1 MKLSLLTLMV
11 LMSVSLSQTPF
22 EFGVVQNLI
31 QGEPFIS
38 VISIKTVNGTPAAGC
53 ATLEMTV
60 RAGLVFVGES
70 SSFLP
75 DSLIPGNVSFSGQVL
90 YSGTLPVSI
99 FERLLSVISS
109 NMNRFPGTGITHLSF
124 DLISV
129 DDMSWVSIQCPL
141 SRMDSLL
148 DGRIDHLEFWR
159 RTEVLELEVGTYN
172 MPVTADAPRLIQQ
185 AIPLS
190 GTIEPEIDR
199 YPSASSQAWK
209 SLVLPGWGQLSSGRG
224 FGWLN
229 LAVEAAGIALIVS
242 ENEEAGAAVLGVNH
256 VISFIDLF

>member
-1 MKLSLLTLMV
+1 MKLSLLTIMI
-11 LMSVSLSQTPF
+11 LMSISLSQTPF

-38 VISIKTVNGTPAAGC
+38 VISIKTVSGTPSRGC
-53 ATLEMTV
+53 ATLKMTV
-60 RAGLVFVGES
+60 RAGLVFAGES

-99 FERLLSVISS
+99 FERLLSVIST

-124 DLISV
+124 DLVSV
-129 DDMSWVSIQCPL
+129 DDMSWVSIRCPV
-141 SRMDSLL
+141 SRADSLL
-148 DGRIDHLEFWR
+148 DGSIDHLEFWR

-185 AIPLS
+185 TIPIS
-190 GTIEPEIDR
+190 GTIEPEMDR